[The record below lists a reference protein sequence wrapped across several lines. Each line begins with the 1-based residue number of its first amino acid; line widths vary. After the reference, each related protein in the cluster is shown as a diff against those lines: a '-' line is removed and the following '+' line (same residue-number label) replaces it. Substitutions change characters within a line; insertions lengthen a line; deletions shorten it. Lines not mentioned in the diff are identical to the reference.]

1 MNVEFN
7 HQKECCIMTDINKCA
22 CGEAGAFI
30 PALDSEK
37 TDAPC
42 CGLPAGPASS
52 VFELPG
58 YNMCRF
64 VESFKD
70 DQKGRIPVVS
80 TRLNFYDWMGA
91 ARVRIGI
98 HRNDYKIAPGLYC
111 TGNPSADSPVLVTAN
126 YKLSFDSLRKKLSD
140 VNVWILVCDTRGI
153 NVWCAAGK
161 GTFSA
166 EEVARTAVNSRLQRV
181 VNHRKLILPQLA
193 ANGVSAHKVKK
204 LSGFEVIW
212 GPVRAR
218 DIAYFLNNGMK
229 ADREMRLVTFSMY
242 ERVVLTPLELGLL
255 LKPLFWI
262 LAALF
267 IISGIGSDIFSL
279 HSAWT
284 RWLHAASAFGIAII
298 SGALFTPIFLP
309 WIPGFS
315 FAIKG
320 AITGIVFSALLPS
333 GLNPFELSALILVVV
348 SVSSYLAMN
357 FTGSTP
363 FTSPSGV
370 EKEMRK
376 AIPVQAIFAFSALI
390 LWVCAP
396 FI

>member
-1 MNVEFN
+1 MNSEYN
-7 HQKECCIMTDINKCA
+7 TQKECCTITSIDQCA
-22 CGEAGAFI
+22 CGDVKALI

-37 TDAPC
+37 PEAPC
-42 CGLPAGPASS
+42 CGSPAGPASS

-58 YNMCRF
+58 YSICGF
-64 VESFKD
+64 VESFSD
-70 DQKGRIPVVS
+70 SSVARIPVVS
-80 TRLNFYDWMGA
+80 TRLNFCDWIGA

-98 HRNDYKIAPGLYC
+98 RRNDYKIAPGLYC
-111 TGNPSADSPVLVTAN
+111 TGNPCPDSPVLVTAN
-126 YKLSFDSLRKKLSD
+126 YKLSFDSLRENLSH
-140 VNVWILVCDTRGI
+140 VNAWILVCDTRGI

-166 EEVARTAVNSRLQRV
+166 EEVARTAVNSRLQQV

-193 ANGVSAHKVKK
+193 ANGVSAQKVKK

-218 DIAYFLNNGMK
+218 DIASFLNNGMK
-229 ADREMRLVTFSMY
+229 ADREMRLVTFSMS
-242 ERVVLTPLELGLL
+242 ERLVLTPLELSLL

-262 LAALF
+262 LAAVF
-267 IISGIGSDIFSL
+267 VISGIGQDIFSFN
-279 HSAWT
+279 SAST
-284 RWLHAASAFGIAII
+284 RWLQAASAFGIAII
-298 SGALFTPIFLP
+298 SGALFTPVFLP

-320 AITGIVFSALLPS
+320 AITGILFSTLLPS